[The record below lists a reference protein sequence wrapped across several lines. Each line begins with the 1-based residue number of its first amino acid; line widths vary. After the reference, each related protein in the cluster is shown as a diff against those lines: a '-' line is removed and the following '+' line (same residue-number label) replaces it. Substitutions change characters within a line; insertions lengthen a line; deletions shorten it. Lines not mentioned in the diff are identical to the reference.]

1 MSAKRIFLMLAVGAM
16 LALQVAD
23 CTSAMTPDQQSMQC
37 CGSMPCSPT
46 NKLQGCCKT
55 MNSASLN
62 ESARTGYRYK
72 LWGGLK
78 VRFAPVVAGGTL
90 MPFQEATKMAEL
102 RGRKLHS
109 RMFSPRILRFASL
122 LILLAYVRGT
132 FAQAQAT
139 GSVQMAPAQEEHANP
154 QVVSPLQDLL
164 AEAEK
169 SNPQIQA
176 ARHGWESA
184 KQVPSQVSTLPDPQ
198 FTAQQVNAGS
208 PRPFAGYTN
217 SDFAYFGL
225 GVSQDFPYPG
235 KLRLRGEMA
244 KRDADAMQQQYE
256 SARRAVL
263 AGVKTAYFQLSYLS
277 KTLGILESDGLLLEQ
292 VESAADARY
301 RSGMGNQRDL
311 LQAQLEQTKLLREVT
326 MHHLEVA
333 KLQAQIK
340 QLLNRAQSSPD
351 IEPADL
357 SETPLEYSFEQLLS
371 ATKTQNPEI
380 SGAGKMVERQ
390 NLQVDLARK
399 DFYPDFNLQYMWQ
412 RTDPTKFRAYY
423 MLSFGIR
430 VPIYRGRRQRP
441 ELAQAE
447 AELNRSRSEYEAQ
460 SQHVA
465 FELRTEYET
474 AQKTAELLKVYR
486 EGLLPQARAEFQA
499 AVAAYQNNRQ
509 DFQALLASFLDVLR
523 LDEEYWQRAAE
534 HETALARLEELTGL
548 SLRAGGAKR

>member
-1 MSAKRIFLMLAVGAM
+1 MSATRREKQESGFVPRLVLYGLLVLFDSLSQAPVSLGQEQAGRLNPGAR
-16 LALQVAD
+16 LQV
-23 CTSAMTPDQQSMQC
+23 
-37 CGSMPCSPT
+37 
-46 NKLQGCCKT
+46 
-55 MNSASLN
+55 
-62 ESARTGYRYK
+62 ESVHSQA
-72 LWGGLK
+72 
-78 VRFAPVVAGGTL
+78 VTL
-90 MPFQEATKMAEL
+90 
-102 RGRKLHS
+102 
-109 RMFSPRILRFASL
+109 L
-122 LILLAYVRGT
+122 L
-132 FAQAQAT
+132 
-139 GSVQMAPAQEEHANP
+139 
-154 QVVSPLQDLL
+154 DLL
-164 AEAEK
+164 AEAERN
-169 SNPQIQA
+169 NPQIQA
-176 ARHGWESA
+176 ARQAWQAAQE
-184 KQVPSQVSTLPDPQ
+184 VPTQVSTLPDPQ
-198 FTAQQVNAGS
+198 FTVQHFSVGS

-217 SDFAYFGL
+217 SEFAYIGL
-225 GVSQDFPYPG
+225 GVSQEFPYPG
-235 KLRLRGEMA
+235 KLRLRGEVA
-244 KRDADAMQQQYE
+244 KREAEVLQQRYE
-256 SARRAVL
+256 SVRRSVL
-263 AGVKTAYFQLSYLS
+263 AGIKSAYFQLGYLAR
-277 KTLGILESDGLLLEQ
+277 TLVILESDGELLHQ
-292 VESAADARY
+292 VEKAADARY
-301 RSGMGNQRDL
+301 RSGMGNQQDL
-311 LQAQLEQTKLLREVT
+311 LQAQLEQTKLVREIT

-357 SETPLEYSFEQLLS
+357 FETPLEYSFEQLLS

-390 NLQVDLARK
+390 GLRVGLARK

-423 MLSFGIR
+423 MLNFGIR
-430 VPIYRGRRQRP
+430 VPIYRGRKQRP

-460 SQHVA
+460 SQRVA

-499 AVAAYQNNRQ
+499 GVAAYQNNRQ

-548 SLRAGGAKR
+548 SLREEGAKK